1 MLATLLWLACQAKV
15 EPVAASPAPAAA
27 PDAPPPAA
35 PPAPASAP
43 PCGGFAGFRCPE
55 DLTCVDDTTDA
66 CHPGRGMDCIGVCV
80 ACDDPRLAGRRT
92 LGDPA
97 TCATLRFACEPG
109 EAPVHDPCGCG
120 CAPAPAPPAPP
131 AGN

>member
-66 CHPGRGMDCIGVCV
+66 CHPGRGAKRRHCGPAIGGG
-80 ACDDPRLAGRRT
+80 PSET
-92 LGDPA
+92 L
-97 TCATLRFACEPG
+97 FSQ
-109 EAPVHDPCGCG
+109 
-120 CAPAPAPPAPP
+120 
-131 AGN
+131 